1 MGFLKYI
8 YTQNE
13 NMQNENTQ
21 NGPAE
26 NVILLRKKMLY
37 CFEVGSLLSSLYD
50 EQSEVPVQM
59 SGGPG

>member
-8 YTQNE
+8 YMQNE

-50 EQSEVPVQM
+50 EQSEVPV
-59 SGGPG
+59 